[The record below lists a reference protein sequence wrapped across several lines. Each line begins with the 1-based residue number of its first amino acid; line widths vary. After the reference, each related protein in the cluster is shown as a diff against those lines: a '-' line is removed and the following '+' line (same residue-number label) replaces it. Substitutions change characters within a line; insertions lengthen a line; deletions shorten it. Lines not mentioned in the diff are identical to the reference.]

1 MRGSPTGSPAC
12 TDQRRSE
19 FRTRATAALDAW
31 HEVTLQVD
39 RDNARVSVTL
49 DGSPAGELPFADGN
63 GPGTWYLLLSGW
75 SADGEPVEG
84 EVDNVSVERAR

>member
-1 MRGSPTGSPAC
+1 
-12 TDQRRSE
+12 
-19 FRTRATAALDAW
+19 
-31 HEVTLQVD
+31 
-39 RDNARVSVTL
+39 VSVTL